1 MLVMTA
7 TPIPR
12 TLALTVYGDLDVSVI
27 DQLPP
32 GRQKIITRW
41 RSGARRDEAYRLIA
55 QQVSEGRQAFIICPL
70 IEESESLAVKA
81 ATVEYERLSREVFP
95 NLRLGLVHGAMKAA
109 EKDQVMRRFRDGELD
124 MADLNDIR
132 LVELSRNIATK
143 LWETDPY
150 LRKPEHAALRE
161 RMHLF
166 WQSYMG
172 H

>member
-1 MLVMTA
+1 M
-7 TPIPR
+7 P
-12 TLALTVYGDLDVSVI
+12 
-27 DQLPP
+27 
-32 GRQKIITRW
+32 
-41 RSGARRDEAYRLIA
+41 E
-55 QQVSEGRQAFIICPL
+55 
-70 IEESESLAVKA
+70 
-81 ATVEYERLSREVFP
+81 
-95 NLRLGLVHGAMKAA
+95 LR
-109 EKDQVMRRFRDGELD
+109 